1 MKYRV
6 ILQWEQA
13 DEGNYCDVFEAPD
26 EEAAKRMCAEAMA
39 DSESGPHPDDYTPEE
54 REQWI
59 RDTVARCDDI
69 SIDPDLAR
77 HVRALIDAASKL
89 LANPGQTQADD
100 MNAAIVAATLAL
112 QEAGEQ

>member
-6 ILQWEQA
+6 ILQWEQP

-39 DSESGPHPDDYTPEE
+39 DSESGPHPEE

-59 RDTVARCDDI
+59 LSRMEACVDI

-77 HVRALIDAASKL
+77 HVRALIDAAGKL
-89 LANPGQTQADD
+89 LANPGQTQADN